1 MPTGWKTILA
11 MAAAAAAYAA
21 DPALINRIPADSKV
35 VVGINIAGFGASPA
49 AKSLF
54 GQAQAAQP
62 ELQQMAKAAGVDPLR
77 DVKEILIASRGDQKN
92 NQGLVL
98 MRGAFDPAKL
108 TAMAGQ
114 AGAAA
119 RDYRGV
125 TVLAGKNSNEGWLAL
140 LDSSTVAYGDPAS
153 VRGVIDGRGAGPG
166 PDPKLRARIAQAAGA
181 YDFWFAST
189 APLADLASGTDAGQL
204 GGAAL
209 QGELLKAVEE
219 ISGGVKFGA
228 DLVFGLEAATR
239 SDKDAAA
246 LTDVL
251 RFFSGMAQA
260 SAQKDPKTAQSL
272 GFLDKLEL
280 RTQGNVALVRLTV
293 PGAEINKMM
302 QQAVSAAM
310 RQASP
315 SKPAAAPAKSKPAP
329 PPSGGGIT
337 IQSSPRDMG
346 TVVVK

>member
-1 MPTGWKTILA
+1 MLAGWKTILT
-11 MAAAAAAYAA
+11 MAAATVTYAA
-21 DPALINRIPADSKV
+21 DPALINHIPADAKV
-35 VVGINIAGFGASPA
+35 VVGINMGGFSTSAA

-62 ELQQMAKAAGVDPLR
+62 QLQQMAKAAGVDPLR
-77 DVKEILIASRGDQKN
+77 DVKEVLIASRGDQKS
-92 NQGLVL
+92 NQALVL
-98 MRGAFDPAKL
+98 MRGAFEPARL

-119 RDYRGV
+119 QDYRGV
-125 TVLAGKNSNEGWLAL
+125 TVLAGKNPDEGWLAV
-140 LDSSTVAYGDPAS
+140 LDASTVAYGDPAS
-153 VRGVIDGRGAGPG
+153 VRGVIDRRGADPGPG
-166 PDPKLRARIAQAAGA
+166 PKLRARIAQAAGT

-219 ISGGVKFGA
+219 ISGGVKFGT
-228 DLVFGLEAATR
+228 DLKFGLEAVTR
-239 SDKDAAA
+239 SEKDAAA

-260 SAQKDPKTAQSL
+260 SAQKDPKTAQSF

-280 RTQGNVALVRLTV
+280 STQGNVVLVRLTV
-293 PGAEINKMM
+293 PGAELSKLM
-302 QQAVSAAM
+302 QQAVSAAL

-329 PPSGGGIT
+329 PPPVEGLPFSR
-337 IQSSPRDMG
+337 PRVTWG
-346 TVVVK
+346 RW